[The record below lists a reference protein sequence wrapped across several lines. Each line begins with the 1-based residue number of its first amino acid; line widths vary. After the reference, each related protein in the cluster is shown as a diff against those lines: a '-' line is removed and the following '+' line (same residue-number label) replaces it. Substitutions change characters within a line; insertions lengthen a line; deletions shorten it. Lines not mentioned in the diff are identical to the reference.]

1 MSVHILD
8 AMAREGF
15 ESFLALHDRKSG
27 LRAFLGVHDTTRGPA
42 FGGVRRWEYRDER
55 GALLDCLRLAR
66 AMTHKC
72 ALLDLPAG
80 GAKVVVLDREGV
92 DWEAA
97 YRAIGRAVEGMSG
110 RFYTGPDVG
119 TGERELSWMSGQTGY
134 VTDPGPAGPGELAAC
149 TAEGVFRGIEAAL
162 THLDGEAD
170 WGKRAVAVQGLG
182 AVGWNLAERLIQVGA
197 TVYGTDVMPDRVDL
211 AQERMGV
218 VPLRPGEEISRGCD
232 VLAPCAMG
240 GMLHDLSVERLKC
253 RIVAGGANNVL
264 AKPLHGDRLHE
275 REILY
280 VPDFVV
286 NAGALIRGTIFHLE
300 GRREPVGVVGE
311 RVGAAVT
318 SVLERAKDAEE
329 PPARTAATL
338 ADERIASWR
347 AESDS

>member
-1 MSVHILD
+1 MSVHLLD

-15 ESFLALHDRKSG
+15 ESFTAWHDRESG

-55 GALLDCLRLAR
+55 NALVDCLRLSR

-97 YRAIGRAVEGMSG
+97 YRKIGREVERLGG

-119 TGERELSWMSGQTGY
+119 TGERELGWMSSETSY
-134 VTDPGPAGPGELAAC
+134 VTDPGPNGPGELAAS
-149 TAEGVFRGIEAAL
+149 TAEGVFRGMEAAL
-162 THLDGEAD
+162 AHLDGEVD
-170 WGKRAVAVQGLG
+170 WPARTVVVQGLG
-182 AVGWNLAERLIQVGA
+182 AVGWNLAERLVEREA
-197 TVYGTDVMPDRVDL
+197 TVLGTDVIPERAEL
-211 AQERMGV
+211 ARERLGV
-218 VPLRPGEEISRGCD
+218 EPITPGSEFAQGCD

-240 GMLHDLSVERLKC
+240 GILHDLSVERLRC

-275 REILY
+275 RGILY
-280 VPDFVV
+280 VPDFVL
-286 NAGALIRGTIFHLE
+286 NSGALIRGTVFHLE
-300 GRREPVGVVGE
+300 GRREPVATVGDRVGE
-311 RVGAAVT
+311 AVA
-318 SVLERAKDAEE
+318 SVLERAREAEE

-338 ADERIASWR
+338 ADERIAAWR
-347 AESDS
+347 AAARS